1 MKRSMLT
8 GAAALFLSSALVT
21 ACGSNQT
28 AQPQPQGAATDAAA
42 GAAQKPV
49 TLTMWAGTGFKEIEG
64 YDSKNYG
71 DWEKAK
77 AKEFQ
82 KLYPNVT
89 VNVEV
94 VPFTDIEQKVNVAV
108 AGNNPPDILYDNIP
122 IRISKHARNNVLE
135 EIEDVVKEDKADWKE
150 SFLAMGTINNKMYA
164 LPLGSV
170 PQVVFLNKTIFDKKG
185 VTVPKN
191 RTWTWNEMKDALKKV
206 ADKNTYGIAYFA
218 KNEQADQLMVNNI
231 LAAGAQWANKDFSQY
246 TVNSPEGVEA
256 LTFMLGLADEGLVAP
271 GTATMDVNANFE
283 LFKQGKLAV
292 MNHTSPVYADI
303 ESGKKNGAV
312 DPSVEAY
319 GILPVVKEGVT
330 PRLTVTGENGYA
342 IFKQNDPD
350 KKKMA
355 VEFVKF
361 LTKPE
366 NIKAINKATYGIAAR
381 KSGTYEV
388 QNKDFA
394 ELFTQLNKL
403 EIVDL
408 GKNQAYFATLRQK
421 FYPEMQAAFL
431 KAKTPKQALDDFVKN
446 ANQLAAKK

>member
-1 MKRSMLT
+1 MKRSVLT
-8 GAAALFLSSALVT
+8 GVAALFLSSALLT
-21 ACGSNQT
+21 ACGSNQA
-28 AQPQPQGAATDAAA
+28 AQPQDSKAAA
-42 GAAQKPV
+42 GGNDKKPV
-49 TLTMWAGTGFKEIEG
+49 TLTMWAGTGFKDIEG

-82 KLYPNVT
+82 KLFPHVT

-150 SFLAMGTINNKMYA
+150 SFLNMGTINNKLYA

-170 PQVVFLNKTIFDKKG
+170 PQVVFLNKAIFDKKG
-185 VTVPKN
+185 VAVPKN
-191 RTWTWNEMKDALKKV
+191 RTWTWSEMKDALKKV

-256 LTFMLGLADEGLVAP
+256 LSFMLSLADEGLVAP

-292 MNHTSPVYADI
+292 MNHTSPVYSDI
-303 ESGKKNGAV
+303 EAGKKNGAV

-319 GILPVVKEGVT
+319 GIIPVVKEGVT

-342 IFKQNDPD
+342 IFKQNDAE

-431 KAKTPKQALDDFVKN
+431 KAKSPKQALDDFVKN